1 MGEVYVDVF
10 GSITFAT
17 FGVTPVKGARSH
29 VTPCPGRGDWRA
41 MFVDISPPV
50 RTRAVG
56 AQVAQGPRRGR
67 GDGLGTWVCEQ
78 RMSEPKP
85 ATNGVREIVV
95 ARRRRAGQR
104 LMDDMKIIISNRT
117 SMLYMRMIPG
127 KLRIG
132 EVYVDVFG
140 SITFAIIWSNA
151 SKRGTESCDAVS
163 WTSRSASD
171 ACRYLAARR
180 NACCGRAG
188 GARTSSRARRRP
200 RHLGMRSAHT

>member
-1 MGEVYVDVF
+1 MLWVRGCHEHLVAGEETA
-10 GSITFAT
+10 S
-17 FGVTPVKGARSH
+17 S
-29 VTPCPGRGDWRA
+29 
-41 MFVDISPPV
+41 
-50 RTRAVG
+50 
-56 AQVAQGPRRGR
+56 
-67 GDGLGTWVCEQ
+67 TWVCEQ
-78 RMSEPKP
+78 RIRESKP

-95 ARRRRAGQR
+95 VRRRRAGQR

-171 ACRYLAARR
+171 ACRYFAARA
-180 NACCGRAG
+180 NACCGCAG
-188 GARTSSRARRRP
+188 GSRASPRTRRRP
-200 RHLGMRSAHT
+200 RHVGMRAAHT